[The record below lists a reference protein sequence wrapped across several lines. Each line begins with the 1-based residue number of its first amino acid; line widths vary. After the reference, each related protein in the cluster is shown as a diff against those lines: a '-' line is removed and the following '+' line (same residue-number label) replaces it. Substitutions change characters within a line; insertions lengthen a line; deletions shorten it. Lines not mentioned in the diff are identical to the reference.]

1 MSKIYLIRHGET
13 EWNREQ
19 RTQGRSNDIELA
31 EEGIVQA
38 ERLSERLRNEKIDLF
53 FSSGLK
59 RAHKTASIIADLHN
73 SPVEILN
80 EFGEINFGCFEGLRF
95 SEIKEKYGEVLS
107 VWRESPHLAKIP
119 YGETI
124 IELKERALNK
134 LFEII
139 KDNEDKNILIVSH
152 GITIKVLVAAL
163 MGIDLGN
170 IHKIRQDNTGLNIF
184 EYKNGEFY
192 LNLLNDTSHLS
203 LKEER
208 I

>member
-38 ERLSERLRNEKIDLF
+38 KKLADRLKNEKIDLF

-59 RAHKTASIIADLHN
+59 RAYKTASIVAEVHN
-73 SPVEILN
+73 NQVKILD
-80 EFGEINFGCFEGLRF
+80 EFGEINFGCFEGLKF
-95 SEIKEKYGEVLS
+95 SEIKEKYEEVLS
-107 VWRESPHLAKIP
+107 VWRETPHLAKIP
-119 YGETI
+119 DGETI
-124 IELKERALNK
+124 VELKERALNK
-134 LFEII
+134 LLEII
-139 KDNEDKNILIVSH
+139 KDNGDKNILIVSH

-184 EYKNGEFY
+184 EYRNGVFY